1 VRCWTSYPKAP
12 QFGLISTWI
21 RHKDRSRKQFWLVLW
36 KLIKGP
42 VCGLVGLL
50 FRFQEKNVVPSWIS
64 YPSKHFSEDFPASP
78 AHWHLIR
85 QHCSGETCWF
95 EAIIIIYQKWQR
107 KVGGNP
113 EFWVYQA
120 AISLSINCKSE
131 EASSLF
137 CTRNTLVSYI
147 YQKFDIIYLFW
158 YFAYCT
164 NRTFCIVPTEHV
176 VSSWQLESVTVCKD
190 WFFLKIWSKAG
201 QL

>member
-1 VRCWTSYPKAP
+1 MKTNQGSCLWPC
-12 QFGLISTWI
+12 GLIVQI
-21 RHKDRSRKQFWLVLW
+21 SRKKCRTFLDLVSFKAFLRRFSSFSSSLTSNSSALLW
-36 KLIKGP
+36 GDL
-42 VCGLVGLL
+42 LVWSNYNHL
-50 FRFQEKNVVPSWIS
+50 
-64 YPSKHFSEDFPASP
+64 SKVA
-78 AHWHLIR
+78 
-85 QHCSGETCWF
+85 
-95 EAIIIIYQKWQR
+95 KK

-137 CTRNTLVSYI
+137 CTRNTLVSYN

-176 VSSWQLESVTVCKD
+176 SCWQLESVTVCKD